1 MIRLLRPSHQHLTG
15 LMATH
20 EQTIRRLESKLRRL
34 IKAANTHK
42 CAVQP
47 CAICLALKA
56 IGGKRGAPK
65 GPTGR
70 HKTRL
75 ALTQSVL
82 AAIMAGASP
91 KRVAADEGVTPA
103 TVYRIVA
110 MYGGAIALRKRKA

>member
-1 MIRLLRPSHQHLTG
+1 MFLSP
-15 LMATH
+15 
-20 EQTIRRLESKLRRL
+20 EQTIGRLESKLRRL

-42 CAVQP
+42 CAAQP
-47 CAICLALKA
+47 CAICLALNA
-56 IGGKRGAPK
+56 IGGKGHSPK

-82 AAIMAGASP
+82 AAILAGGNTKNIA
-91 KRVAADEGVTPA
+91 VDEGVSPS

-110 MYGGAIALRKRKA
+110 MYGGAVALRKRKAYSPGKGKGEGR

>member
-1 MIRLLRPSHQHLTG
+1 MFLSSEQ
-15 LMATH
+15 ATS
-20 EQTIRRLESKLRRL
+20 RLESKLRRL

-47 CAICLALKA
+47 CAICLALNA
-56 IGGKRGAPK
+56 IGGGGRTPK

-82 AAIMAGASP
+82 AATLAGGNTKNIA
-91 KRVAADEGVTPA
+91 VDEGVSPS

-110 MYGGAIALRKRKA
+110 MYGGAVALRKRKAYSPGKGKGEGR

>member
-1 MIRLLRPSHQHLTG
+1 MFLSSER
-15 LMATH
+15 ATS
-20 EQTIRRLESKLRRL
+20 RLESKLRRL

-56 IGGKRGAPK
+56 ISGKGDKTR

-82 AAIMAGASP
+82 AATLAGGNTKNIA
-91 KRVAADEGVTPA
+91 VDEGVSPS

-110 MYGGAIALRKRKA
+110 MYGGAVALRKRKAYSPGKGKGEDR